1 MVAWY
6 YHQLRPGCW
15 LLGLD
20 YKIIV
25 RPPLII
31 WGVLIKT
38 WHFQGYFTPSLDS
51 GGRIGM
57 TTGTTGTTGTTE
69 TGTGATT
76 PTDYLCFIRSCA
88 LCHCEQDKNIGM
100 KECSRLW
107 EIPGILLRHIN
118 THLRILS
125 IVKKPNRGLE
135 PINLE
140 LMNLSLSPPTGYHLG
155 TTCSWPIASR
165 CRFAMGFCK
174 HSYLAK
180 TSANPG
186 LLCTRIHKHRHLHC
200 LGNFKCFNGCFVIMS
215 GETERFIQR

>member
-1 MVAWY
+1 MG
-6 YHQLRPGCW
+6 PG
-15 LLGLD
+15 

-38 WHFQGYFTPSLDS
+38 WHFQGYLSLPGQRGQNWHGYSVRLLVFYLILSPAAVVCVPSV
-51 GGRIGM
+51 
-57 TTGTTGTTGTTE
+57 TGNKT
-69 TGTGATT
+69 
-76 PTDYLCFIRSCA
+76 
-88 LCHCEQDKNIGM
+88 KNIGM

-140 LMNLSLSPPTGYHLG
+140 LMNLSLSLSPPTGYHLG

-165 CRFAMGFCK
+165 CRFAIEFLQTFLSLKLVSQPAQVYSAPEFINIGI
-174 HSYLAK
+174 LA
-180 TSANPG
+180 
-186 LLCTRIHKHRHLHC
+186 
-200 LGNFKCFNGCFVIMS
+200 VW
-215 GETERFIQR
+215 ETLNVSTVAL

>member
-1 MVAWY
+1 MMASTAWY
-6 YHQLRPGCW
+6 YGWW
-15 LLGLD
+15 LLSPG

-25 RPPLII
+25 RAPQII

-38 WHFQGYFTPSLDS
+38 WHFQGYFTPW
-51 GGRIGM
+51 
-57 TTGTTGTTGTTE
+57 TA
-69 TGTGATT
+69 GAGLAWLLGLA
-76 PTDYLCFIRSCA
+76 PTDCSCFIWSCA
-88 LCHCEQDKNIGM
+88 FCHCEQDKNIGM

-140 LMNLSLSPPTGYHLG
+140 LMNLSLTAPTGYHLG

-165 CRFAMGFCK
+165 CRFAIEFLQTFLSSLCQ
-174 HSYLAK
+174 
-180 TSANPG
+180 PQV
-186 LLCTRIHKHRHLHC
+186 CTRIHKHRHLSC
-200 LGNFKCFNGCFVIMS
+200 LGTGKL
-215 GETERFIQR
+215 

>member
-1 MVAWY
+1 MVARVLTAWWC
-6 YHQLRPGCW
+6 GWW
-15 LLGLD
+15 LLGPG

-38 WHFQGYFTPSLDS
+38 WHFQGYLTPWTAGAELAWLL
-51 GGRIGM
+51 RL
-57 TTGTTGTTGTTE
+57 TQLPLTTE
-69 TGTGATT
+69 
-76 PTDYLCFIRSCA
+76 TDYLCFICSCA
-88 LCHCEQDKNIGM
+88 FCHCEQDKNLGM

-140 LMNLSLSPPTGYHLG
+140 LMNLSLPAPTGYHLG

-165 CRFAMGFCK
+165 CRFAIEF
-174 HSYLAK
+174 LQ
-180 TSANPG
+180 TF
-186 LLCTRIHKHRHLHC
+186 L
-200 LGNFKCFNGCFVIMS
+200 S
-215 GETERFIQR
+215 G